1 MILNSGKQTLTS
13 RDLSLLRN
21 DGELPKDLLMAV
33 VKSETAQAKRDKLM
47 ISWQGDSLR
56 KLISQKHASC
66 PQFVII
72 SRTQFKI
79 ILCCIMK
86 VDPNSSFWLFPLPI
100 CRIMYWYR
108 WKKLHLNPLKG
119 LERMLI
125 QSSLHSKTKWWHG
138 C

>member
-86 VDPNSSFWLFPLPI
+86 ADRNSSFCLFPLPI
-100 CRIMYWYR
+100 CRIMYRYR
-108 WKKLHLNPLKG
+108 WEKLHLNPLKG

>member
-21 DGELPKDLLMAV
+21 DGELPKDLLMDV

-56 KLISQKHASC
+56 KLISQKHVSC

-86 VDPNSSFWLFPLPI
+86 VDPNSSI
-100 CRIMYWYR
+100 
-108 WKKLHLNPLKG
+108 
-119 LERMLI
+119 
-125 QSSLHSKTKWWHG
+125 
-138 C
+138 

>member
-1 MILNSGKQTLTS
+1 MILNSGKQTLTY

-33 VKSETAQAKRDKLM
+33 VKSETAQANRDKLM

-66 PQFVII
+66 PQFVTI

-86 VDPNSSFWLFPLPI
+86 ADRNSSFCLFPLPI

>member
-21 DGELPKDLLMAV
+21 DGELPKYLLMAV

-100 CRIMYWYR
+100 YRIMYWYR

>member
-33 VKSETAQAKRDKLM
+33 VKSETAQANRDKLM

-86 VDPNSSFWLFPLPI
+86 ADRNSSFCLFPLPI

>member
-47 ISWQGDSLR
+47 ISLQGDSLR

-66 PQFVII
+66 PQFV
-72 SRTQFKI
+72 
-79 ILCCIMK
+79 L
-86 VDPNSSFWLFPLPI
+86 N
-100 CRIMYWYR
+100 
-108 WKKLHLNPLKG
+108 HL
-119 LERMLI
+119 
-125 QSSLHSKTKWWHG
+125 
-138 C
+138 